1 MKIEPIEMMRIET
14 PSTFHLNF
22 SPMIIGDKTAVEI
35 IDTHMVDDVRITLP
49 NDNETI
55 FNN

>member
-49 NDNETI
+49 NENETI